1 MNNFY
6 VYVHRR
12 LSDNRPF
19 YVGKGKGNRAY
30 KKSGRNLRWLRTVNK
45 HGYTVEIV
53 FDSLE
58 ETEAFQC
65 EKDTIMEFKYFGYDL
80 CNMTDGGEGA
90 SGAIVS
96 AETRAKISAAHLGK
110 PKTPEAIE
118 KTRLGSLGIKRTPEH
133 NLKNSLARMGNKQ
146 KEDKLH
152 YIFYS
157 DNDIYFGKRRDL
169 ETYANLQTYAINNL
183 FTNGKR
189 KYKSVHGWSLLT
201 STQLILINNLLRN

>member
-45 HGYTVEIV
+45 HGYAVEIV

-58 ETEAFQC
+58 ETEALQC
-65 EKDTIMEFKYFGYDL
+65 EKDIILEFKYFGYDL
-80 CNMTDGGEGA
+80 CNMTDGGEGR
-90 SGAIVS
+90 SGSKVS
-96 AETRAKISAAHLGK
+96 EETKLKLSKVHLGK

-118 KTRLGSLGIKRTPEH
+118 KTRLGSLGLKRTPEQK
-133 NLKNSLARMGNKQ
+133 LKNSLAQIGNKH
-146 KEDKLH
+146 KEDKSKYVFFSH
-152 YIFYS
+152 DDIFYGS
-157 DNDIYFGKRRDL
+157 RREL
-169 ETYANLQTYAINNL
+169 ENYANLKPYSINQL
-183 FTNGKR
+183 FTAGKR
-189 KYKSVHGWSLLT
+189 SYKSVSEWSVLKFN
-201 STQLILINNLLRN
+201 QLILINNI